1 MPGARRIAVS
11 YTVESFGLSIRR
23 SCCLVGMWRATYA
36 YQPKGKDDKALRLRL
51 KELAEQRRRFG
62 CPRLHV
68 MLKRDGLVINHKRTE
83 RVYREE
89 GLSLRLKKRKKKA
102 AVLRGHLPQA
112 EHVNQRWSMDFV
124 CDSTSTGRRFRALA
138 IVDDFSRESPAIEVD
153 SSIPGVR
160 VVEVL
165 ERLAETRGLPEVI
178 TVDNGPEFAGKTL
191 DEWAYRRGVK
201 LNFIRPGKPVE
212 NAYAESFIGRLRD
225 ECLNESWFSS
235 VRGARD
241 IIEIWRRDYNEVR
254 PHSALDNLSPR
265 EFMEN
270 TGELSPRVAYRTR

>member
-23 SCCLVGMWRATYA
+23 SCHLAGMCRASHA
-36 YQPKGKDDKALRLRL
+36 YQPKGKNDEALRLRL
-51 KELAEQRRRFG
+51 KGLAEERHRFG

-68 MLKRDGLVINHKRTE
+68 MLKREGMVINHKRTE
-83 RVYREE
+83 RIYLEE

-102 AVLRGHLPQA
+102 AGLRVMLPQA
-112 EHVNQRWSMDFV
+112 EHVNQRWSMDFAS
-124 CDSTSTGRRFRALA
+124 DSTIAGRRFRVLA
-138 IVDDFSRESPAIEVD
+138 IVDDYSRECPAIEVD
-153 SSIPGVR
+153 SSIPGAR
-160 VVEVL
+160 VVGVL

-178 TVDNGPEFAGKTL
+178 TVDNGPEFASKTM
-191 DEWAYRRGVK
+191 DEWAYRRGIR

-225 ECLNESWFSS
+225 ECLNENWFDS
-235 VRGARD
+235 VREARD
-241 IIEIWRRDYNEVR
+241 IIEIWRRDYNEIR
-254 PHSALDNLSPR
+254 PHSSLDNLSPR

-270 TGELSPRVAYRTR
+270 TEKTLIHSGL

>member
-23 SCCLVGMWRATYA
+23 SCRLVGVCRATYA
-36 YQPKGKDDKALRLRL
+36 YRLRDKGDGL
-51 KELAEQRRRFG
+51 LRVRLRELAEQRRRFG

-68 MLKRDGLVINHKRTE
+68 MLKRESLVINHKRTE
-83 RVYREE
+83 RIYREE

-102 AVLRGHLPQA
+102 AVLRVMLPQA
-112 EHVNQRWSMDFV
+112 EHADQRWSMDFV
-124 CDSTSTGRRFRALA
+124 AESTLAGRRFRALA
-138 IVDDFSRESPAIEVD
+138 IVDDYSRECPAIEVD
-153 SSIPGVR
+153 SSIPGTR

-235 VRGARD
+235 VREARD

-254 PHSALDNLSPR
+254 PHSSLDNLSPM
-265 EFMEN
+265 EFME
-270 TGELSPRVAYRTR
+270 TSEKTLIDSGL